1 MEKKNKRSDRLLLLC
16 CRLVRGWWRS
26 RRRGRG
32 DAVLFRMR
40 QAPEHQADVEAA
52 HRTAAQ
58 PASAL
63 GRLQRVQQ
71 SVPHA
76 QQPQQP
82 QEHIPP
88 ETQSVQVDRR
98 RRYRRRIS
106 RRRRRRRRR
115 FGTARVIARR

>member
-1 MEKKNKRSDRLLLLC
+1 MEKKYKRSDRLLLLC
-16 CRLVRGWWRS
+16 CRLVRGWWRRS
-26 RRRGRG
+26 WRRGRG

-40 QAPEHQADVEAA
+40 QAPEHQVDVEAA

-76 QQPQQP
+76 QQSQQP
-82 QEHIPP
+82 QEHLPP
-88 ETQSVQVDRR
+88 ETQSVQVGGRGR
-98 RRYRRRIS
+98 
-106 RRRRRRRRR
+106 
-115 FGTARVIARR
+115 